1 MYKQRVRLS
10 NIYPFCCSA
19 ADTRRA
25 WGVFKTSIGE
35 NFLKLLASMTFKQ
48 CSDRAFEVNS
58 QLAMN
63 AQYAKLRFNDSA
75 ATTQIPFAGPSIY
88 NLCEPKC
95 VALYSER
102 DADRKMAKILH
113 MYEEACREDPKIFKS
128 RVKSS
133 KAAVCRRMYL
143 PPPTT
148 FCGDLIRSMKKWKII
163 KEKHPAVDKSIFETP
178 QNVVNFLK
186 EVRSEWNIL
195 HGNCHCSDAFVK
207 ELKEGKKLAG
217 SYPTTKSLIT
227 FSSSLHEDTSAIEHS
242 TEEFDECPKVKRS
255 PWYAARTIQ
264 RFARGWMT
272 RNHLNKQIRASII
285 IQTEW
290 RRFYSKRLYFRN
302 LESVV
307 QQRTEEHYFRAAQ
320 KIQALFRGWWSREY
334 VHDHM
339 NLIRLENTAG
349 MELLHCVAFKLHHL
363 IRTHVIPG
371 IYSLKNTTT
380 LSKVEELLSSISFKD
395 CTDRARESYRHN
407 ALRARQSVARH
418 KQSAFSTLLPFYGPN
433 MYNLCLPEC
442 THFYNERDA
451 DRKMAKILRMYDT
464 ASRLDPKMAKL
475 RGKKCKTITNYC
487 SKPTITFCDDIVRS
501 MRKWRLLKKK
511 KLILHKDVLD
521 DPKSIE
527 NFLKEVDSKWNILRG
542 RSQVK
547 DDCCPRTLN

>member
-25 WGVFKTSIGE
+25 RGVFKTSIEE
-35 NFLKLLASMTFKQ
+35 NFLSTKIPTEIDPLKNTHSEYWEHDGDECSNIEVMTRTQTSIRDYLEFKAARSVQRFVRGWLLRNRLAKRICAAIIIQAEWRRFYYQRLYVRKLENILQQRVEEYYFCAAQKIQAIFRGWWSREHIHDHFRLKRLQIRAGEDLLHCVAFKLHHLIRTYVIPGVYSLKNTRTLSKVEELLASMTFKQ

-133 KAAVCRRMYL
+133 KAAGCRRMYL

-163 KEKHPAVDKSIFETP
+163 KEKHPAVDKSIFEMP

-217 SYPTTKSLIT
+217 SYPT
-227 FSSSLHEDTSAIEHS
+227 
-242 TEEFDECPKVKRS
+242 V
-255 PWYAARTIQ
+255 
-264 RFARGWMT
+264 
-272 RNHLNKQIRASII
+272 
-285 IQTEW
+285 
-290 RRFYSKRLYFRN
+290 
-302 LESVV
+302 
-307 QQRTEEHYFRAAQ
+307 
-320 KIQALFRGWWSREY
+320 
-334 VHDHM
+334 
-339 NLIRLENTAG
+339 
-349 MELLHCVAFKLHHL
+349 
-363 IRTHVIPG
+363 
-371 IYSLKNTTT
+371 LK
-380 LSKVEELLSSISFKD
+380 
-395 CTDRARESYRHN
+395 
-407 ALRARQSVARH
+407 
-418 KQSAFSTLLPFYGPN
+418 
-433 MYNLCLPEC
+433 
-442 THFYNERDA
+442 
-451 DRKMAKILRMYDT
+451 
-464 ASRLDPKMAKL
+464 
-475 RGKKCKTITNYC
+475 
-487 SKPTITFCDDIVRS
+487 
-501 MRKWRLLKKK
+501 
-511 KLILHKDVLD
+511 
-521 DPKSIE
+521 
-527 NFLKEVDSKWNILRG
+527 
-542 RSQVK
+542 
-547 DDCCPRTLN
+547 

>member
-25 WGVFKTSIGE
+25 RGVFKTSIEE
-35 NFLKLLASMTFKQ
+35 NFLSTKIPTEIDPLKNTHSEYWEHDGDECSNIEVMTRTQTSIRDYLEFKAARSMQRFVRGWLLRNRLAKRICAAIIIQAEWRRFYYQRLTLSKVEELLASMTFKQ

-133 KAAVCRRMYL
+133 KAAGCRRMYL

-207 ELKEGKKLAG
+207 ELKEGNKLAG
-217 SYPTTKSLIT
+217 SYPT
-227 FSSSLHEDTSAIEHS
+227 
-242 TEEFDECPKVKRS
+242 V
-255 PWYAARTIQ
+255 
-264 RFARGWMT
+264 
-272 RNHLNKQIRASII
+272 
-285 IQTEW
+285 
-290 RRFYSKRLYFRN
+290 
-302 LESVV
+302 
-307 QQRTEEHYFRAAQ
+307 
-320 KIQALFRGWWSREY
+320 
-334 VHDHM
+334 
-339 NLIRLENTAG
+339 
-349 MELLHCVAFKLHHL
+349 
-363 IRTHVIPG
+363 
-371 IYSLKNTTT
+371 LK
-380 LSKVEELLSSISFKD
+380 
-395 CTDRARESYRHN
+395 
-407 ALRARQSVARH
+407 
-418 KQSAFSTLLPFYGPN
+418 
-433 MYNLCLPEC
+433 
-442 THFYNERDA
+442 
-451 DRKMAKILRMYDT
+451 
-464 ASRLDPKMAKL
+464 
-475 RGKKCKTITNYC
+475 
-487 SKPTITFCDDIVRS
+487 
-501 MRKWRLLKKK
+501 
-511 KLILHKDVLD
+511 
-521 DPKSIE
+521 
-527 NFLKEVDSKWNILRG
+527 
-542 RSQVK
+542 
-547 DDCCPRTLN
+547 